1 MRLTR
6 SLIAFVVAAVGASG
20 AFAQSCALCYTQA
33 SAQGPHAQR
42 SLNYGIL
49 ILLVPSLVLFGGVLV
64 MLARR
69 ASTSL

>member
-1 MRLTR
+1 MRMTR
-6 SLIAFVVAAVGASG
+6 SIVAFVAAALGASG

-33 SAQGPHAQR
+33 SAAGARAQH

-64 MLARR
+64 MLLRR
-69 ASTSL
+69 ANSSL